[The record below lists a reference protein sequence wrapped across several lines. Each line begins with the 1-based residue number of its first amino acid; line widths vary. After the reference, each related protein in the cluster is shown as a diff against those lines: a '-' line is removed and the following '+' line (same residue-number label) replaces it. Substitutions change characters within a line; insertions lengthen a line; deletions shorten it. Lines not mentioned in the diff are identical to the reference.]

1 MTAKLSLKIEASPDA
16 LDRINDEIESLSRQE
31 EWPSDLFF
39 TTNLVVEE
47 LGLNVINHAYRGQ
60 SGEFEIIITSEK
72 QAITVEIIDNG
83 PPFNMLQDAPLP
95 DVEAEIEER
104 PVGGLGIHLV
114 KTMMDE
120 LHYKRDQGK
129 NHLTLVKRREM

>member
-60 SGEFEIIITSEK
+60 SGEFEIIITSEE

-95 DVEAEIEER
+95 DVESEIEER

-120 LHYKRDQGK
+120 LHYKRDQEK

>member
-60 SGEFEIIITSEK
+60 SGEFEIIITSEE

-120 LHYKRDQGK
+120 LHYKRDQER
-129 NHLTLVKRREM
+129 NYLTLVKRREM

>member
-16 LDRINDEIESLSRQE
+16 LDRINDELESLSRQE

-60 SGEFEIIITSEK
+60 SGEFEIIITSEE

-83 PPFNMLQDAPLP
+83 PPFNMLQDAPAP

-120 LHYKRDQGK
+120 LYYKRDQER
-129 NHLTLVKRREM
+129 NHLILVKRREM

>member
-16 LDRINDEIESLSRQE
+16 LDRINDELESLSRQE

-60 SGEFEIIITSEK
+60 SGEFEIIITSEE

-104 PVGGLGIHLV
+104 PIGGLGIHLV

-120 LHYKRDQGK
+120 LYYKRDQER
-129 NHLTLVKRREM
+129 NHLILVKRREM

>member
-1 MTAKLSLKIEASPDA
+1 MAAKLSLKIEASPDA

-60 SGEFEIIITSEK
+60 SGEFEIIITSEE
-72 QAITVEIIDNG
+72 QAITVEVIDNG

>member
-1 MTAKLSLKIEASPDA
+1 LTAKLSLKIEASPDA
-16 LDRINDEIESLSRQE
+16 LDRINDELESLSRQE

-60 SGEFEIIITSEK
+60 SGEFEIIITSEE

-104 PVGGLGIHLV
+104 PIGGLGIHLV

-120 LHYKRDQGK
+120 LHYKRDQER
-129 NHLTLVKRREM
+129 NHLILVKRREM

>member
-60 SGEFEIIITSEK
+60 SGEFEIIITSEE

-83 PPFNMLQDAPLP
+83 LPFNMLQDAPLP

>member
-16 LDRINDEIESLSRQE
+16 LDRINDELESLSRQE

-60 SGEFEIIITSEK
+60 SGEFEIIITSEE

-83 PPFNMLQDAPLP
+83 PPFNMLQDAPSP

-104 PVGGLGIHLV
+104 PIGGLGIHLV

-120 LHYKRDQGK
+120 LYYKRDQER
-129 NHLTLVKRREM
+129 NHLILVKRREM

>member
-16 LDRINDEIESLSRQE
+16 LDRINDEIESLSCQE

-60 SGEFEIIITSEK
+60 SGEFEIIITSEE

-83 PPFNMLQDAPLP
+83 PPFNMLQDAPAP
-95 DVEAEIEER
+95 DIEAEIEER

-120 LHYKRDQGK
+120 LHYKRDQER
-129 NHLTLVKRREM
+129 NYLTLVKRREM

>member
-16 LDRINDEIESLSRQE
+16 LDRINDEIKSLSRQE

-60 SGEFEIIITSEK
+60 SGEFEIIITSEE
-72 QAITVEIIDNG
+72 QAITVEIIDSG
-83 PPFNMLQDAPLP
+83 PPFNMLQDAPPP

-120 LHYKRDQGK
+120 LHYKRNQER

>member
-47 LGLNVINHAYRGQ
+47 LGLNVMNHAYRGQ
-60 SGEFEIIITSEK
+60 SGEFEIIITSEE

-120 LHYKRDQGK
+120 LHYKRDQEK

>member
-60 SGEFEIIITSEK
+60 SGEFEIIITSEE

>member
-16 LDRINDEIESLSRQE
+16 LDHINDEIESLSRQE

-60 SGEFEIIITSEK
+60 SGEFEIIITSEE

-120 LHYKRDQGK
+120 LHYKRDQEK